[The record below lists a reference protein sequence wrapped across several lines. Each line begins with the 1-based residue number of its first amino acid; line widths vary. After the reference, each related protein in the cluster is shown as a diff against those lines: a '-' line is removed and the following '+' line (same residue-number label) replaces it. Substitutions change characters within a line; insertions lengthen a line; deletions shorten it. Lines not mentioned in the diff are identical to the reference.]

1 MQKLF
6 LNLIKPFIKLSI
18 IDINNQK
25 LKAMKTNKLTLALAG
40 LMIASAA
47 IVSSCSK
54 KDTTTPT
61 TKDSDAS
68 GASDNHLA
76 EGTSNDIVSMGSQA
90 SDNTTANL
98 SSYRLGG
105 QTQILGLSCA
115 TVTRDTVL
123 KVITVTFSGGQCLDG
138 RTRSGTIVYTY
149 SNSINGAKHYRD
161 PGFELDVT
169 SSNYVVDGNAV
180 SIANKTIKNTTP
192 VGFNPATTNE
202 TWSISAN
209 ITINKAS
216 GGSVTW
222 SCNHTKT
229 LLNTI
234 TAYTN
239 ASTPIDWP
247 HAKIGITGN
256 ASGARSSGETFTSN
270 ITNQLVRDFGGCDIN
285 GRRPF
290 IQGTFDY
297 TPSGKATRTF
307 DYGNGSCDLNATVT
321 INGVSYPITLP

>member
-1 MQKLF
+1 
-6 LNLIKPFIKLSI
+6 
-18 IDINNQK
+18 
-25 LKAMKTNKLTLALAG
+25 MKTTKLTLALAG

-47 IVSSCSK
+47 IVSSCK
-54 KDTTTPT
+54 KSSTTEPN
-61 TKDSDAS
+61 KDSDSS
-68 GASDNHLA
+68 GASDSHLA
-76 EGTSNDIVSMGSQA
+76 ESTSNDVVSMGSQA

-98 SSYRLGG
+98 SSYRNGE
-105 QTQILGLSCA
+105 QNQILGLSCA
-115 TVTRDTVL
+115 TVTRDTIL

-180 SIANKTIKNTTP
+180 NITSKTIKNTTP
-192 VGFNPATTNE
+192 VGFNPTNTNE

-222 SCNHTKT
+222 SCNHVKT
-229 LLNTI
+229 LLNTS

-239 ASTPIDWP
+239 ASTPINWP
-247 HAKIGITGN
+247 MARIGITGN
-256 ASGARSSGETFTSN
+256 ASGSRSNGETFTSN
-270 ITNQLVRDFGGCDIN
+270 ITSQLVRDFGGCDIN
-285 GRRPF
+285 GKRPF

-297 TPSGKATRTF
+297 SPSGKATRTF